1 MGKDVPPRGMSLNQ
15 DDLKALGTGQGEE
28 MMEGLDRD
36 IASCKRAVQ
45 NNKQLLSGLRRKTR
59 EVENTMASYR
69 GEQTDVV
76 SARWTEQEL
85 LLGVE
90 GVRMPNTLPI
100 PPSHHTHS
108 TTQPLQQG
116 LSIY

>member
-1 MGKDVPPRGMSLNQ
+1 
-15 DDLKALGTGQGEE
+15 
-28 MMEGLDRD
+28 MESDPYVTRHLL
-36 IASCKRAVQ
+36 SCKRLVQ

-90 GVRMPNTLPI
+90 GD
-100 PPSHHTHS
+100 
-108 TTQPLQQG
+108 
-116 LSIY
+116 